1 MLTYSLLRTIF
12 LIDRHIS
19 PLFLKI
25 NIEQEL
31 TSIFQAQTEHRES
44 QMATSADSFQKIIDI
59 TLTGSYKCMYKLFTP
74 SALHSVLAEVSPY
87 TQWEKTYAPMKYISK
102 KKSI

>member
-1 MLTYSLLRTIF
+1 M
-12 LIDRHIS
+12 IDRHIS

-74 SALHSVLAEVSPY
+74 SDLHSVLAEVSSY
-87 TQWEKTYAPMKYISK
+87 TQWGKDLCPNEIYKQKEKHLIINK
-102 KKSI
+102 KF